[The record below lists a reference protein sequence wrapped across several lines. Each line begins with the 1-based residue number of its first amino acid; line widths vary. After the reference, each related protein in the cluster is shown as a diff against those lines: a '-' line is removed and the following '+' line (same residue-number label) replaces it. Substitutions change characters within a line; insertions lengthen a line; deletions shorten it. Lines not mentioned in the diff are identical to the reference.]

1 MSVPQPLLLRRSSG
15 LALSL
20 WSALGLAAALTLAV
34 DKVRLLIDPA
44 FQPSCNFN
52 PVLSCGSVMKT
63 EQASVLGFPNPFL
76 GLIGFSMV
84 LTVSV
89 LIASRV
95 LLPRWVVAG
104 AAAGSVVGAGF
115 VHWLVFQS
123 LYRIGALCPWCLVVW
138 AVTIPTAVWLVL
150 AALESYTS
158 GATRRAVRAVWHWR
172 FTLVGLWYLAVFLM
186 ALVRFWDYWRTVL

>member
-1 MSVPQPLLLRRSSG
+1 MSGPRPLLLGRPSG
-15 LALSL
+15 LALGV

-34 DKVRLLIDPA
+34 DKVKLLIDPE

-63 EQASVLGFPNPFL
+63 DQASVLGFPNPFL
-76 GLIGFSMV
+76 GLIGFSVV

-89 LIASRV
+89 LLAARV
-95 LLPRWVVAG
+95 VLPRWVVGG
-104 AAAGSVVGAGF
+104 AAVGSVVGAGF

-150 AALESYTS
+150 ASLESYAS
-158 GATRRAVRAVWHWR
+158 GAPRRAVQALWQWR
-172 FTLVGLWYLAVFLM
+172 FTLVGLWYLAVFL
-186 ALVRFWDYWRTVL
+186 LSLIRFWDYWRTVL